1 MQRLVIVLP
10 LSRYSREEI
19 TMTGRSRARTS
30 NSFLYIIGML
40 LSQGI
45 YEIHRPNSL
54 RAYTSI
60 ALLKI
65 VITGG
70 PCVSKSLLCRIV
82 AGVWCLATFVLVQA
96 YTSLL
101 ITYIIAPNNS
111 PLIESVHDLTKTS
124 DIKLIIDIRSGFD
137 DMISVTIFLNILK
150 KIALDLEIK
159 LKEVEVYS
167 L

>member
-1 MQRLVIVLP
+1 M
-10 LSRYSREEI
+10 
-19 TMTGRSRARTS
+19 
-30 NSFLYIIGML
+30 
-40 LSQGI
+40 
-45 YEIHRPNSL
+45 
-54 RAYTSI
+54 
-60 ALLKI
+60 
-65 VITGG
+65 
-70 PCVSKSLLCRIV
+70 